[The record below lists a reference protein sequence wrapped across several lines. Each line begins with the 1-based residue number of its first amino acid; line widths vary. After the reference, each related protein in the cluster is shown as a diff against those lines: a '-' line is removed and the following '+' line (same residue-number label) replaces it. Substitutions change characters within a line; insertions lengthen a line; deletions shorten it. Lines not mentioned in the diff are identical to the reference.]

1 MALRLSPQFG
11 KLNRKHLLFALPI
24 LVIGYFLLSGKRDD
38 NTVLLATV
46 VQGDFNIRVQTT
58 GEIKAKTQTDI
69 EAPGNEM
76 QQAGLWNGIKIQEL
90 IPEGTRVKA
99 GDFVATLDKTP
110 LMTKLQEVALE
121 LDKKESELK
130 QTRLDTAITLRDA
143 RDELLNLKS
152 AVEEARLEVEQS
164 VYEAPAIQQQK
175 RLALEKAERNL
186 LQKKENYQ
194 TKVAQAATRV
204 AIIYADLSKAKNSF
218 DRVSDLL
225 SNMDVKAPK
234 DGMVVYVKNWNGRK
248 KTTGSNVSPWE
259 PAVATL
265 PDLRELQV
273 ITYVSE
279 VDVRKVKPGQEAD
292 ITLDAEPDKKL
303 KGVVVQ
309 VANIGEQ
316 RPNQEAK
323 VFEVLIDIL
332 NPDST
337 LRPAM
342 TTSNVIHIDAYKSVL
357 SVPLEALN
365 TEKNLSYVW
374 VKKGG
379 SLKRNEVRVAA
390 VNEKDALVYQG
401 LEAGDEVVLTA
412 PADTSGV
419 TLNRLANKANPPKP
433 FVDLEK
439 QKKLQE
445 HLAKVNAQAP
455 VPGAAGAEMM
465 VTEE

>member
-1 MALRLSPQFG
+1 MALNLRPKISPS
-11 KLNRKHLLFALPI
+11 KRKYLYLLIPGFVI
-24 LVIGYFLLSGKRDD
+24 LYSLWPGKRDEA
-38 NTVLLATV
+38 TLTATV
-46 VQGDFNIRVQTT
+46 AEGEFNIRVQTT

-69 EAPGNEM
+69 DAPGNEM
-76 QQAGLWNGIKIQEL
+76 QQAGLWNGIKIQDL

-99 GDFVATLDKTP
+99 GEFVATLDKTP

-152 AVEEARLEVEQS
+152 AVEEAKLEVEQS
-164 VYEAPAIQQQK
+164 AYEAPAIQQQK

-186 LQKKENYQ
+186 LQKRENYQ
-194 TKVAQAATRV
+194 TKVAQAATKV
-204 AIIYADLSKAKNSF
+204 AIINADLSKAQNSF
-218 DRVSDLL
+218 NRVNDLL
-225 SNMDVKAPK
+225 GKMDVKAPK

-248 KTTGSNVSPWE
+248 KTAGSNVSPWE

-316 RPNQEAK
+316 RPNQESK

-342 TTSNVIHIDAYKSVL
+342 TTSNIIHIDTYKKVL

-365 TEKNLSYVW
+365 TQKSLNYVW
-374 VKKGG
+374 LKKGN
-379 SLKRNEVRVAA
+379 SILRQEVLVGAM
-390 VNEKDALVYQG
+390 NEKDALVYQG
-401 LEAGDEVVLTA
+401 LELGEEVLLSA
-412 PADTSGV
+412 PPDTTG
-419 TLNRLANKANPPKP
+419 LDLRRIEKRLEAPKP
-433 FVDLEK
+433 FVDAEK

-445 HLAKVNAQAP
+445 HIQKSKATAATNAQAD
-455 VPGAAGAEMM
+455 GGMM
-465 VTEE
+465 VVIE